1 MKKLLLMAVALLGT
15 YAAQAQTIS
24 VEDVLAVDGKNPAIQ
39 VNIASTS
46 GQVRDAQFT
55 FVVPT
60 GVTMGTPAVGSA
72 TDNAGSGA
80 YAVALSDPTTA
91 TDGSGTQYTA
101 VVYSEQGEFFN
112 DGVVLNIPVTIPE
125 NFSGYWN
132 ETTHALSGIHY
143 TVDDATETTPA
154 DDAYTFQ
161 VGLLGDVDKSGAV
174 KIADAQAIVDY
185 VLHIIADAPNDPTNP
200 FVAFVA
206 DIDGGGVTIADAQA
220 AVDLFL
226 ASGGSSVK
234 SEIDFEGEEEFET
247 EDWAD

>member
-39 VNIASTS
+39 VNIANTT
-46 GQVRDAQFT
+46 GDERDAQFT

-60 GVTMGTPAVGSA
+60 GVTIGTPAVGSA

-80 YAVALSDPTTA
+80 YAVALSDPSTVT
-91 TDGSGTQYTA
+91 GGTQYTA

-112 DGVVLNIPVTIPE
+112 DGVVLNIPVEIPAD
-125 NFSGYWN
+125 FSDYWN

-154 DDAYTFQ
+154 DDAYKFQ
-161 VGLLGDVDKSGAV
+161 VGLIGDVDKSSGV
-174 KIADAQAIVDY
+174 DFFDISEVLNYIADPTTVD
-185 VLHIIADAPNDPTNP
+185 
-200 FVAFVA
+200 AFA
-206 DIDGGGVTIADAQA
+206 LTIADLVDNKGTIDFFDISAILDIIA
-220 AVDLFL
+220 AN
-226 ASGGSSVK
+226 SSSSVK
-234 SEIDFEGEEEFET
+234 GEAEFVVEPIEA

>member
-39 VNIASTS
+39 VNIANTT
-46 GQVRDAQFT
+46 GDERDAQFT

-60 GVTMGTPAVGSA
+60 GVTIGTPAVGSA
-72 TDNAGSGA
+72 TDDAGSGA
-80 YAVALSDPTTA
+80 YAVALSDPTTV
-91 TDGSGTQYTA
+91 TGGTQYTA

-112 DGVVLNIPVTIPE
+112 NGVILNIPVTIPAD
-125 NFSGYWN
+125 FSDYWN

-161 VGLLGDVDKSGAV
+161 VGLLGDANKDKSVDFG
-174 KIADAQAIVDY
+174 DARVIFGYMESETAPSSLGNFEVIVNLNGDSA
-185 VLHIIADAPNDPTNP
+185 LDFGDARGI
-200 FVAFVA
+200 F
-206 DIDGGGVTIADAQA
+206 TIMEQT
-220 AVDLFL
+220 
-226 ASGGSSVK
+226 GGSSVK
-234 SEIDFEGEEEFET
+234 EEVEFVEVPADVDV
-247 EDWAD
+247 DWAD

>member
-39 VNIASTS
+39 VNIANTT
-46 GQVRDAQFT
+46 GDERDAQFT

-60 GVTMGTPAVGSA
+60 GVTIGTPAVGSA

-80 YAVALSDPTTA
+80 YAVALSDPTNVT
-91 TDGSGTQYTA
+91 GGTQYTA

-112 DGVVLNIPVTIPE
+112 DGVVLNIPVDVSNVST
-125 NFSGYWN
+125 YWN

-161 VGLLGDVDKSGAV
+161 VGLLGDVNKSGDVAF
-174 KIADAQAIVDY
+174 ADAGLIFNYMESATTPASLGNFAIICD
-185 VLHIIADAPNDPTNP
+185 LNGDGSFSFADAGLVFNIIETAGAN
-200 FVAFVA
+200 
-206 DIDGGGVTIADAQA
+206 
-220 AVDLFL
+220 
-226 ASGGSSVK
+226 SVK
-234 SEIDFEGEEEFET
+234 EEVEFVEVPADVDV
-247 EDWAD
+247 DWAD

>member
-24 VEDVLAVDGKNPAIQ
+24 VEDVLAVDGQNPAIQ

-80 YAVALSDPTTA
+80 YAVALSDPTTV
-91 TDGSGTQYTA
+91 TGGTQYTA

-112 DGVVLNIPVTIPE
+112 DGVVLNIPVTIPAD
-125 NFSGYWN
+125 FSDYWN

-161 VGLLGDVDKSGAV
+161 VGILGDANKDKSVDLG
-174 KIADAQAIVDY
+174 DAKVIYNYIKNGTTPASLNNFAMIVNLNGGDDFDLGDAKAIY
-185 VLHIIADAPNDPTNP
+185 NIIAASSNNVKAESEFDDS
-200 FVAFVA
+200 
-206 DIDGGGVTIADAQA
+206 
-220 AVDLFL
+220 AVLD
-226 ASGGSSVK
+226 V
-234 SEIDFEGEEEFET
+234 EV
-247 EDWAD
+247 DWAD

>member
-39 VNIASTS
+39 VNIASTT
-46 GQVRDAQFT
+46 GDERDAQFT

-60 GVTMGTPAVGSA
+60 GVTIGTPAVGSA

-80 YAVALSDPTTA
+80 YAVALSDPSTVT
-91 TDGSGTQYTA
+91 GGTQYTA

-112 DGVVLNIPVTIPE
+112 DGVILNIPVDVSNVST
-125 NFSGYWN
+125 YWN

-161 VGLLGDVDKSGAV
+161 VGLLGDVDKSGSVNFSDVSAALDYV
-174 KIADAQAIVDY
+174 AAPSTVDSFALMIADIAADNTINFTDVSGMLD
-185 VLHIIADAPNDPTNP
+185 IIAAN
-200 FVAFVA
+200 
-206 DIDGGGVTIADAQA
+206 
-220 AVDLFL
+220 
-226 ASGGSSVK
+226 SGSSVK
-234 SEIDFEGEEEFET
+234 EEVEFVAEPIEA

>member
-39 VNIASTS
+39 VNIANTT
-46 GQVRDAQFT
+46 GDERDAQFT

-60 GVTMGTPAVGSA
+60 GVTIGTPAVGSA
-72 TDNAGSGA
+72 TDDAGSGA
-80 YAVALSDPTTA
+80 YAVALSDPTTV
-91 TDGSGTQYTA
+91 TGGKQYTA

-112 DGVVLNIPVTIPE
+112 DGVVLNIPVTIPAD
-125 NFSGYWN
+125 FSDYWN

-161 VGLLGDVDKSGAV
+161 VGILGDVNKNGEVAL
-174 KIADAQAIVDY
+174 ADAGLIYQYMESTTTPASLGNFAVICD
-185 VLHIIADAPNDPTNP
+185 LNEDGSFSLADAGLIYNIIEAN
-200 FVAFVA
+200 
-206 DIDGGGVTIADAQA
+206 
-220 AVDLFL
+220 
-226 ASGGSSVK
+226 GSSVK
-234 SEIDFEGEEEFET
+234 EEVDFFEIPADVDV
-247 EDWAD
+247 DWAD